1 MGLLI
6 SFDAPDEETAVLV
19 IIDDMNLIA
28 RGTEPRIVLQNAV
41 PLGIRDSHADVAL
54 RDVALEGI
62 QVLAA
67 QTAELIET
75 HYRLTG
81 THLQEILV
89 LVVAR
94 RIVGEILAQMGRQK
108 MVEKTWS

>member
-1 MGLLI
+1 MLNYSVAELR
-6 SFDAPDEETAVLV
+6 
-19 IIDDMNLIA
+19 DDMNLIA

-67 QTAELIET
+67 QTTELIET
-75 HYRLTG
+75 HYRLAG

-94 RIVGEILAQMGRQK
+94 RIVGEILA
-108 MVEKTWS
+108 